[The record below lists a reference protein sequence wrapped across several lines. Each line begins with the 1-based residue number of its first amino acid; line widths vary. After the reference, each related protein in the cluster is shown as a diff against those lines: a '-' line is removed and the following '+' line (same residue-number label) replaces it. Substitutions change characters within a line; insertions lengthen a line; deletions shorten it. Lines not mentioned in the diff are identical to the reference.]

1 MSPVVALFVILAVVA
16 GTGADLLKL
25 QTHYPFYPAAAQT
38 TYVVAEINT
47 PASEQ
52 HVPVDLVVVVDSS
65 GSMDDAKKM
74 PLVKETLLRALPL
87 LREDDRMGIVAFSD
101 DAKVVWPLSTQRAM
115 TAAAIGQL
123 TPLGATNL
131 GAGLSA
137 ALDML
142 KETRAGATRAM
153 MVLTDGHTNRGV
165 QTLEELL
172 AMIKERGVP
181 CIIHTFGYG
190 ADHDVSM
197 LKNIADAN
205 RGSYFFVEKPH
216 EVGELFGV
224 ALGSIQSAWAEDV
237 KLEFMPGGW
246 NAITRVLGKHT
257 SVTQN
262 GASWIVDMGSLLAE
276 QTRRV
281 VFEVTL
287 ASQPAG
293 AFDAMLSYTPV
304 HGKRKTVAAHVVSER
319 AVGLELATIN
329 EAVEVEVQR
338 ARASE
343 IFARADELARRDA
356 RKEARDVLS
365 AFLKEI
371 EASPARPR
379 LSDLMADVKRAH
391 AGVHDDEAYMHFGS
405 QFLAGATLTNGQIFV
420 GTSSA
425 ASARAHVVSSSMRYD
440 PDEL

>member
-1 MSPVVALFVILAVVA
+1 MSPVVALFLILAAA

-52 HVPVDLVVVVDSS
+52 HVPVDFVVVVDSS

-74 PLVKETLLRALPL
+74 PLVKETLRRALPL

-101 DAKVVWPLSTQRAM
+101 DATTVLPLTTQRTM
-115 TAAAIGQL
+115 TLAAIERL
-123 TPLGATNL
+123 SPLGATNM
-131 GAGLSA
+131 GAGLVTA
-137 ALDML
+137 VDML
-142 KETRAGATRAM
+142 KEARTGATRAV
-153 MVLTDGHTNRGV
+153 MVLTDGRTNRGV

-172 AMIKERGVP
+172 AKVKERGVP
-181 CIIHTFGYG
+181 CIIHAFGYG

-216 EVGELFGV
+216 EVGELFGI

-246 NAITRVLGKHT
+246 NAVTRVLGKHA

-262 GASWIVDMGSLLAE
+262 GASWIVNMGAMLVE

-343 IFARADELARRDA
+343 IFSRADELARRGA
-356 RKEARDVLS
+356 RKEARAALS

-371 EASPARPR
+371 EASPAHAR
-379 LSDLMADVKRAH
+379 LLDLVADVKRAH
-391 AGVHDDEAYMHFGS
+391 AGVHDEEAYMHFGS

-420 GTSSA
+420 GTASA
-425 ASARAHVVSSSMRYD
+425 APARARQVSNHMRYD